1 MKLPHKEEW
10 SGKNMG
16 EGQQKKKDVLIEL
29 IQEEMKKNGGFMRT
43 AQLYELHMDYRKIQK
58 FVEEGVLERIKNGC
72 YGMGFSK
79 QSEEDMVAEL
89 FADGVLCMESALY
102 YQGYIAV
109 RPACWHIAVDKN
121 TSKSRFKMKYPLIQ
135 PYYAEPEVLKLGVE
149 KIAVGSKEMWI
160 YNKERMICDCLKF
173 EEKLERNI
181 LQQAVLMYLREPQ
194 KDIQRLMEYAKERKV
209 IQKVQNRIGVWL

>member
-1 MKLPHKEEW
+1 
-10 SGKNMG
+10 MG
-16 EGQQKKKDVLIEL
+16 EGQQKKKDALIEL

-79 QSEEDMVAEL
+79 QSEDDMVAEL

-102 YQGYIAV
+102 YQGYITV

>member
-16 EGQQKKKDVLIEL
+16 EGQQKKKDALIEL

-79 QSEEDMVAEL
+79 QSEDDMVAEL

-102 YQGYIAV
+102 YQGYITV

>member
-16 EGQQKKKDVLIEL
+16 EEKQKKKDALIEL

-89 FADGVLCMESALY
+89 FTDGVLCMESALY

>member
-16 EGQQKKKDVLIEL
+16 EEKQKKKDALIEL

-89 FADGVLCMESALY
+89 FTDGVLCMESALY

-149 KIAVGSKEMWI
+149 KIAVGSREMWI

-173 EEKLERNI
+173 EEKLERNV

>member
-10 SGKNMG
+10 GGKNMG
-16 EGQQKKKDVLIEL
+16 EGQQKKKDALIEL

-173 EEKLERNI
+173 EEKLERNV